1 MGVREEKKTRV
12 GEISTIWEKG
22 ARVKREKLPFD
33 WEQREKLLSKR
44 KTMLMQLEIKNKPG
58 NHMNNNSACNFTTE
72 TVFLKNQY

>member
-33 WEQREKLLSKR
+33 WESREKLLSKR
-44 KTMLMQLEIKNKPG
+44 KL
-58 NHMNNNSACNFTTE
+58 C
-72 TVFLKNQY
+72 